1 MDELQSNFENEASE
15 TIKIPANYARN
26 FLEYSC
32 LRALGLATHITG
44 HLADKS
50 FRRLTF
56 DMMLAWEIPSSSTQ
70 SVAKVLAN
78 YSSCWYSVCRI
89 LQDALCFFIPQYI
102 TTMFSPYLQ
111 MQQKISC
118 Y

>member
-1 MDELQSNFENEASE
+1 MLDVSMDELQSNFEMEASE
-15 TIKIPANYARN
+15 TIKSPANYARN

-70 SVAKVLAN
+70 SVAKVHAN
-78 YSSCWYSVCRI
+78 YNSCWCSV
-89 LQDALCFFIPQYI
+89 
-102 TTMFSPYLQ
+102 
-111 MQQKISC
+111 
-118 Y
+118 